1 MKPAQVERIYRT
13 APHALFGA
21 CLAALGQLGARIE
34 RHDAERGT
42 IVAALGGSGPFAR
55 AAELS
60 LQIGASGPDQA
71 RLVVSLPAP
80 RRGDQRALATLI
92 ELVDRFVPP
101 A

>member
-1 MKPAQVERIYRT
+1 MKTVQIERAYHA

-34 RHDAERGT
+34 RHDAEAGT
-42 IVAALGGSGPFAR
+42 IMAALAGSGPFAR
-55 AAELS
+55 ASELR

-80 RRGDQRALATLI
+80 RRGDQRALATLM
-92 ELVDRFVPP
+92 ELVERFVPP